1 MATPLKPFIESQ
13 SIDESTTLST
23 IPTEEYPLT
32 PEQAA
37 YLNKGDC
44 QMTIEK
50 KFFIKGT
57 ATEEEKKIFEKE
69 ISKEKKLI
77 SENIHV

>member
-1 MATPLKPFIESQ
+1 MATPPKPFIESQ
-13 SIDESTTLST
+13 SIDESTTPST

-57 ATEEEKKIFEKE
+57 ATEEEKKFL
-69 ISKEKKLI
+69 KKKYLKRR
-77 SENIHV
+77 N